1 MLTERGNCQD
11 QNSLTNKTESC
22 TQVSCDSV
30 PRGSRNRYL
39 HICHV
44 DEIILAEHLRV
55 HASRRSFLYETWAV
69 TFSLPISLC
78 GSFNNS
84 KIYEVTIR
92 VPAKLPNHYCS
103 LSTLN
108 SNFIVLTREQWK
120 AILRAQWNKDSYYEQ
135 CCSPLFQH
143 ILIKHQAKP
152 LVCLPHVS
160 V

>member
-1 MLTERGNCQD
+1 MHTDHDNHQD
-11 QNSLTNKTESC
+11 KSALMNKC
-22 TQVSCDSV
+22 HAIRPSV
-30 PRGSRNRYL
+30 PLPAY
-39 HICHV
+39 CHV
-44 DEIILAEHLRV
+44 DEITLAEHSWYLKM
-55 HASRRSFLYETWAV
+55 HASKRRFLYKIWTV

-78 GSFNNS
+78 RSFNNS
-84 KIYEVTIR
+84 KIYEVTVW

-143 ILIKHQAKP
+143 ILIKYQAKP
-152 LVCLPHVS
+152 AVCLPHIS
-160 V
+160 A